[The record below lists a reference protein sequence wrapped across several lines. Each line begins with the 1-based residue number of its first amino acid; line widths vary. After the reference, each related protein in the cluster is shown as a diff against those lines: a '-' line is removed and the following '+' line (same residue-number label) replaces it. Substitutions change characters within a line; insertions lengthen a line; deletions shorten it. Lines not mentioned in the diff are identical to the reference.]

1 MKIQTIGQELR
12 TSNKQNYNRQPAFRR
27 NWSEHVS
34 WGANYVKE
42 TGKTNF
48 KLFSFPDAKAVFVEV
63 AGKVASHLGNIR
75 ERVVQVVATAGAALQ
90 LIKFY
95 QKMVIQLFIKW
106 SIKAMEFMK

>member
-42 TGKTNF
+42 TGKTR
-48 KLFSFPDAKAVFVEV
+48 L
-63 AGKVASHLGNIR
+63 LQR
-75 ERVVQVVATAGAALQ
+75 QVLLLQ

>member
-75 ERVVQVVATAGAALQ
+75 ERQVLLLQ

-106 SIKAMEFMK
+106 SIKALEFMK